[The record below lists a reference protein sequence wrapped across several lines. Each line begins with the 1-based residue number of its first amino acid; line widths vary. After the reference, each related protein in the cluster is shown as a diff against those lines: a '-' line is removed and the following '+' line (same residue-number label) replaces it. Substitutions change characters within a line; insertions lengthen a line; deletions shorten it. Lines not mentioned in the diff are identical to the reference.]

1 MKELLYN
8 GLMTTQGALTLGD
21 VIINFLAA
29 CVISILIYISYRL
42 SHTGAVYSRKFN
54 VSLIMLVLVTTLV
67 MNVIGNNIALS
78 LGMVGALSIVRFRTA
93 IKDPRDAA
101 YIFWAIAVGICCGV
115 SDYLIAGIGTF
126 IIFLFLALF
135 GMVRDNERIMI
146 VVRMESKAVEAV
158 DECVGKAVD
167 ALLSVDGTMFICA
180 DHGNAEQLV
189 DYETGEPFTAHTTN
203 EVPFI
208 LVNYDP
214 AYSLAEGGCL
224 ADIVPTLIAT
234 MGKEQPAE
242 MTGKSLLIKK

>member
-8 GLMTTQGALTLGD
+8 GLMTTQGALTLTD

-29 CVISILIYISYRL
+29 CVISILIYVSYKL
-42 SHTGAVYSRKFN
+42 SHSGAVYSRKFN

-93 IKDPRDAA
+93 IKDPRDTA

-135 GMVRDNERIMI
+135 GIVKDNERILI
-146 VVRMESKAVEAV
+146 VIHMDTKAAEIIENTMMSLFEGKAILRVDNRSVDDGQAEVIYEISDKLLAKSQKVNGACNKVLAAVEGV
-158 DECVGKAVD
+158 KSVSMVRQDDE
-167 ALLSVDGTMFICA
+167 I
-180 DHGNAEQLV
+180 NQ
-189 DYETGEPFTAHTTN
+189 
-203 EVPFI
+203 
-208 LVNYDP
+208 
-214 AYSLAEGGCL
+214 
-224 ADIVPTLIAT
+224 
-234 MGKEQPAE
+234 
-242 MTGKSLLIKK
+242 

>member
-29 CVISILIYISYRL
+29 CVISILIFISYRL
-42 SHTGAVYSRKFN
+42 SHSGAVYSRKFN

-135 GMVRDNERIMI
+135 GMVRDNERIM
-146 VVRMESKAVEAV
+146 VVIRMDSKAVEAV
-158 DECVGKAVD
+158 ENSMTSLFEGKAVLRVD
-167 ALLSVDGTMFICA
+167 NQSVEDGS
-180 DHGNAEQLV
+180 AEAI
-189 DYETGEPFTAHTTN
+189 YEVSDKLMTEAQKKNGMCSKVISA
-203 EVPFI
+203 I
-208 LVNYDP
+208 
-214 AYSLAEGGCL
+214 EG
-224 ADIVPTLIAT
+224 V
-234 MGKEQPAE
+234 
-242 MTGKSLLIKK
+242 KSVSFVRQDDEINQ